1 MSTLDTSM
9 FIYHAILMINK
20 VHIGLFIDKEFNHFQ
35 LAHS

>member
-9 FIYHAILMINK
+9 FVYHAILMISK
-20 VHIGLFIDKEFNHFQ
+20 VDICLFIDKEFNHFQ